1 MLKEI
6 AIDAADL
13 FAVFAKWRARI
24 WLERS
29 RWWDAAAEAMETG
42 SSISEIRKQR
52 EGESNV

>member
-29 RWWDAAAEAMETG
+29 RWWDAAAEALETG
-42 SSISEIRKQR
+42 SSISEIRKER
-52 EGESNV
+52 ESEQ